1 MSVLEVKPGLR
12 LYSTVST
19 AQVIVV
25 RAPTTPVEL
34 WCGSA
39 AMTDAEP
46 VGEAPPTTGDDA
58 GPLLG
63 KRYVD
68 EQTSMELLCVKGG
81 QGALTIDSRALL
93 VKGAKTLPSSD

>member
-1 MSVLEVKPGLR
+1 MSVIEVKPGLR

-19 AQVIVV
+19 AQVVVV
-25 RAPTTPVEL
+25 RAPGTPVEL
-34 WCGSA
+34 CCGSA
-39 AMTDAEP
+39 PMTDVEP
-46 VGEAPPTTGDDA
+46 VGEPLPGTGDEA

-68 EQTSMELLCVKGG
+68 EQTALELLCVKGG
-81 QGALTIDSRALL
+81 QGALTVDSRPLL

>member
-1 MSVLEVKPGLR
+1 MSVIEVKPGLR
-12 LYSTVST
+12 LYSLVSM

-25 RAPTTPVEL
+25 RAPSTPVEL
-34 WCGSA
+34 HCGSV

-46 VGEAPPTTGDDA
+46 LDEALPRTCEEP

-68 EQTSMELLCVKGG
+68 EQTLMELLCVKGG